1 VRTLIIVLAVAGLLI
16 TAAAAG
22 AGWEIHRLDQDVESL
37 QAEVQAQQ
45 GSNPR
50 VDAALRKLSG
60 DTAKIKE
67 GHLREEFYA
76 PFYAAATQYRDA
88 VSSGYSDCSAVR
100 EQWRS
105 YVNTTVNGLASQRAL
120 RLALRH
126 DDPDYHATL
135 LNAFRC

>member
-1 VRTLIIVLAVAGLLI
+1 VRTPIIVLAVAGLLI
-16 TAAAAG
+16 TAAAVG

-37 QAEVQAQQ
+37 QAQVEAQQ
-45 GSNPR
+45 GSDPR
-50 VDAALRKLSG
+50 VDAALRKLG
-60 DTAKIKE
+60 RDTAKIRE
-67 GHLREEFYA
+67 AELRQEFYA
-76 PFYAAATQYRDA
+76 TFYMLNTQYRDA

-105 YVNTTVNGLASQRAL
+105 YVNTTVEGLSSQRNL